1 MMRRRNTLQG
11 FIWCIVYLGVAH
23 NLWAQ
28 SKVGNLPSEKFYV
41 SSFELTLHRVKLG
54 GVEFVKAQLPDAGVS
69 ADLLKSHAASDVK
82 LFVPVK
88 SLYIGLPAGTALT
101 VSAKS
106 LSGEIKQGVWLA
118 PFVLGDSSQ
127 VTANEVMQWRQSAA
141 YKSSELY
148 PAVLAKVE
156 RYFFVGTQYVAQ
168 VSVAPLQYHAQR
180 RELHWHR
187 LIELEWHVAAAR
199 VSDAV
204 AAEAPM
210 SAVDENFLKQHLINY
225 EQAKA
230 WRVSVLAQ
238 QGKSQIYTTDAPN
251 QTIKWYEPQQPY
263 IKLRTLKDG
272 LYRVSGRQLA
282 AAGVSL
288 SGINPKTLRLIYSG
302 QEVPIRVRG
311 EEDERFDLDD
321 EIEFL
326 GTTNPATPE
335 PVLDEFTGNQIGT
348 ITEHRN
354 IYSDTAVYWLTWGQG
369 NGRRVPTRT
378 ATPSGNPPA
387 TVATT
392 TMHIEQDCVYVTSL
406 TELGQYVTER
416 VLGEGWYQKIL
427 QSNAALPVDTAQ
439 VSFRLEGVQSS
450 APAQAN
456 IRLAHTTPGTGELE
470 IWLNNTPIGRL
481 SLTGRGATVYSLNIG
496 ASLLRNGTNQVLF
509 RLQRS
514 NAQTSIVIAMVD
526 WIKLSYRQALALPSS
541 GARQFFFSSETEQN
555 LEIAD
560 VRESDYALYDMSDTV
575 ELVGTMRMGAAV
587 RFRAD
592 ANKRYLIVERSQVYE
607 PLISIHQVR
616 SSLRS
621 TALGADYIVITHP
634 LFRQQAERLAAFR
647 ASASGGAYRTIVVE
661 TEQIYDEFNFGI
673 YHPIAIKRFLS
684 YAFDNWRPPRP
695 RYVVLFGGA
704 NRDYKGVTGRT
715 NDRPPLVPT
724 YGQPVCDVWFT
735 SFSNA
740 PSRPFRNVPQI
751 AIGRIPVHTIADA
764 EAYLQKLIGEGQ
776 PFQAQAWHKNFT
788 FINGGFNIAEQQL
801 FRAYS
806 NTLISTFVTPAP
818 IAARAD
824 TLYRDDQNPFVST
837 QLENAIRAT
846 LVRGSALVSYIGH
859 AGTNTW
865 DLALGDPL
873 TLQNRG
879 RYPLVLSWTCN
890 TGRFA
895 EPATKSFA
903 ESFIVAPNGGARCF
917 IGTSGW
923 GFASL
928 DHEMARQVF
937 TAIRDTLRAV
947 GDIWFTAHRAFSA
960 RFPFFSASVEGTL
973 DHYNIAG
980 DPAERLPLATL
991 PDLVLEP
998 ESVEFLAQPITASAN
1013 QRMAILIKN
1022 YGLATRDSVSVR
1034 IYDRWTNQPEA
1045 VLVLDTTLRPIGW
1058 QDSLV
1063 VSLDFSAQA
1072 GLHELTIQLDER
1084 NRISEVSKENN
1095 RITRRI
1101 NVLGGA
1107 ISAVLPSAFGTAS
1120 AQQPVFTV
1128 LNPSQ
1133 VPKAVRRYQFELDTT
1148 DSFNSPRRY
1157 ASGDIA
1163 EGLFTT
1169 EWRPNIELLKN
1180 TPYFWRVRILDGA
1193 DELPWQVFPISFS
1206 DELPAQ
1212 GEAIWRQIGKLLHRN
1227 QTEGMKKLADGLTNG
1242 DGRLPLIVRSVGFNA
1257 QLASLFYEIIVGDDR
1272 QFEVVS
1278 FGTPP
1283 RSPLR
1288 GLNIAILDTSRSIS
1302 VSRVEN
1308 FDFLNMFP
1316 YTLLNPD
1323 TTLPRRFNRLIDGL
1337 TNNQIALIS
1346 LVDAIPDPRD
1356 IGMAPVRQ
1364 RLEQLGSRHIRNL
1377 RFRESW
1383 AFIGAKNRQIYFEA
1397 WGTRCNRAEQ
1407 IGCDSTRE
1415 VTAID
1420 TAITVRQRR
1429 ARLTTDLIGAAS
1441 RWHELSWQSRES
1453 EGQTQ
1458 LTVFGVRLDGK
1469 EDSLL
1474 TTTQRTGIALSA
1486 INAQRYPFLR
1496 LRATLTQDEQTG
1508 RAPVLEA
1515 LHVRYTPAGDAAL
1528 SYRTFRAERDSI
1540 DAGEPIR
1547 LSAEVRNLG
1556 AARLDSVPIRLSR
1569 IERNGRRQILQT
1581 VQIDSLSPAQARSL
1595 SFVVPSQ
1602 LALNE
1607 QTFVLEIDPDNRLVE
1622 LSKQNNRTSLT
1633 IFVRPDTVRPVATIE
1648 FDGRRITN
1656 GELVRQR
1663 PRIVIRATDNSRSL
1677 IDTNAIRI
1685 FLNRR
1690 AIFYNQNV
1698 LTFVPASA
1706 TDPTASVIFTPTLT
1720 DGEYTLSVLVRDAA
1734 GNTADSA
1741 TTTVQFRV
1749 ETEFKVENL
1758 FNYPNPFSDK
1768 TEFAFR
1774 LTRADDEPPT
1784 EFKIFIYTISGRLIQ
1799 ELDVMPLINA
1809 TWSEYYRI
1817 AWDGRDK
1824 DGHQL
1829 ANGVYL
1835 YRVVVRSARHTIT
1848 KTERLAIVR

>member
-1 MMRRRNTLQG
+1 MRQCRSSRSHL
-11 FIWCIVYLGVAH
+11 IWLIVCVGIA
-23 NLWAQ
+23 NDIWAQ
-28 SKVGNLPSEKFYV
+28 SKAENLLPEKFYV

-54 GVEFVKAQLPDAGVS
+54 GAEFMKAELPDAGVS
-69 ADLLKSHAASDVK
+69 ADMLKSHAASNTVP
-82 LFVPVK
+82 FVPVK
-88 SLYIGLPAGTALT
+88 YLYIGLPVGTVLT
-101 VSAKS
+101 LSAKS
-106 LSGEIKQGVWLA
+106 VSSEIKQGVLLA

-127 VTANEVMQWRQSAA
+127 VTANDVMQWRQSAA
-141 YKSSELY
+141 YKLSELY
-148 PAVLAKVE
+148 PAALAKVE

-187 LIELEWHVAAAR
+187 LIELQWLTSLTRISDTRVA
-199 VSDAV
+199 DANTN
-204 AAEAPM
+204 AI
-210 SAVDENFLKQHLINY
+210 DEDFLKQHLINY

-230 WRVSVLAQ
+230 WRVSLPAQ
-238 QGKSQIYTTDAPN
+238 RERSLFQATQAQAIT
-251 QTIKWYEPQQPY
+251 WYDPLQPY
-263 IKLRTLKDG
+263 IKLLTLKEG

-282 AAGVSL
+282 AAGISL

-311 EEDERFDLDD
+311 EDDERFDPND

-326 GTTNPATPE
+326 GTNNPATPE
-335 PVLDEFTGNQIGT
+335 PVLDEFTGNQVGT

-354 IYSDTAVYWLTWGQG
+354 TYSDTAVYWLTWGRG
-369 NGRRVPTRT
+369 NGRRLPTRV
-378 ATPSGNPPA
+378 ATPSGSMAANTFTA
-387 TVATT
+387 

-406 TELGQYVTER
+406 TESGQYVTER
-416 VLGEGWYQKIL
+416 VVGEGWYQKIL
-427 QSNAALPVDTAQ
+427 QSSAALPIDTVQ
-439 VSFRLEGVQSS
+439 VFFRLEGVQSS
-450 APAQAN
+450 ATAQAD
-456 IRLAHTTPGTGELE
+456 IRLAHTTPGSGELE
-470 IWLNNTPIGRL
+470 IWLNNTPMRTL
-481 SLTGRGATVYSLNIG
+481 SLTGRGANIYPISFS
-496 ASLLRNGTNQVLF
+496 ASLLRNGTNQFLF
-509 RLQRS
+509 RLRRS
-514 NAQTSIVIAMVD
+514 NAQTSIAIAMVD
-526 WIKLSYRQALALPSS
+526 WLKLTYRQALSLPS
-541 GARQFFFSSETEQN
+541 GRERQLFFSSEAEQN
-555 LEIAD
+555 LEVTD

-575 ELVGTMRMGAAV
+575 ELVGTARVGTTV

-592 ANKRYLIVERSQVYE
+592 TNKRYLMVERSQAFE
-607 PLISIHQVR
+607 PLIGIHQVR
-616 SSLRS
+616 ATLRS
-621 TALGADYIVITHP
+621 TALGADYIIITHP

-647 ASASGGAYRTIVVE
+647 ASAIGGAYRTIVVE

-673 YHPIAIKRFLS
+673 YHPIAIKRFLN
-684 YAFDNWRPPRP
+684 YAFENWQLPRP

-704 NRDYKGVTGRT
+704 NRDYKGVTWRT
-715 NDRPPLVPT
+715 NERLPLVPT

-740 PSRPFRNVPQI
+740 PSRPFRNVPRM
-751 AIGRIPVHTIADA
+751 AIGRIPVHTVA
-764 EAYLQKLIGEGQ
+764 EAETYLQKLIGEGL
-776 PFQAQAWHKNFT
+776 PFQTQAWHKNFT
-788 FINGGFNIAEQQL
+788 FINGGLNIAEQQL
-801 FRAYS
+801 FRAYA

-818 IAARAD
+818 LAARAD
-824 TLYRDDQNPFVST
+824 TLYRDDQNPFIST
-837 QLENAIRAT
+837 QLESAIRAT
-846 LVRGSALVSYIGH
+846 LARGSALVSYIGH

-879 RYPLVLSWTCN
+879 RYPLILSWTCN

-903 ESFIVAPNGGARCF
+903 ESFIVSPNGGARCF

-928 DHEMARQVF
+928 DHEMAQMVF
-937 TAIRDTLRAV
+937 AAIRDTLRAV

-960 RFPFFSASVEGTL
+960 RFPFFNAAIEGTL
-973 DHYNIAG
+973 DHYNIVG
-980 DPAERLPLATL
+980 DPAEQLPLATL
-991 PDLVLEP
+991 PDVVLEP
-998 ESVEFLAQPITASAN
+998 ESIEWLSQPVIASAN
-1013 QRMAILIKN
+1013 QRMAVLIKN
-1022 YGLATRDSVSVR
+1022 YGLATRDSVNVR
-1034 IYDRWTNQPEA
+1034 IYDRWANQPEA

-1072 GLHELTIQLDER
+1072 GLHELTVQLDER

-1095 RITRRI
+1095 RITHRVS
-1101 NVLGGA
+1101 VLGGT
-1107 ISAVLPSAFGTAS
+1107 ISSVLPTAFGVAS
-1120 AQQPVFTV
+1120 AQQPVLTV
-1128 LNPSQ
+1128 LNQSEA
-1133 VPKAVRRYQFELDTT
+1133 PKVMRRYQFELDTT
-1148 DSFNSPRRY
+1148 DNFDSPLRHV
-1157 ASGDIA
+1157 SGDII
-1163 EGLFTT
+1163 EGLYTT
-1169 EWRPNIELLKN
+1169 EWRPNIGLLKN
-1180 TPYFWRVRILDGA
+1180 TPYFWRVRALDGT
-1193 DELPWQVFPISFS
+1193 DESTWQVFPISFG

-1212 GEAIWRQIGKLLHRN
+1212 GEAVWQQIGKLLHRN
-1227 QTEGMKKLADGLTNG
+1227 QAEHMKKLANGLTNG
-1242 DGRLPLIVRSVGFNA
+1242 DIRLPLIVRSVGFNA

-1272 QFEVVS
+1272 QFDVVS

-1283 RSPLR
+1283 RGSLR
-1288 GLNIAILDTSRSIS
+1288 GLNIAILDTSRGVS

-1308 FDFLNMFP
+1308 FDFLSMFP
-1316 YTLLNPD
+1316 YTLRNPD

-1356 IGMAPVRQ
+1356 IGMAPIRQ
-1364 RLEQLGSRHIRNL
+1364 RLQQLGSRQIGNL

-1383 AFIGAKNRQIYFEA
+1383 AFIGAKNRQVYFEA

-1415 VTAID
+1415 ITTID
-1420 TAITVRQRR
+1420 TAITIRQLR
-1429 ARLTTDLIGAAS
+1429 AQLTTDLIGVAS
-1441 RWHELSWQSRES
+1441 RWHSLSWQSSES
-1453 EGQTQ
+1453 EAQTQ

-1474 TTTQRTGIALSA
+1474 TTAQRTGISLSA

-1496 LRATLTQDEQTG
+1496 LRATLIENEQTG
-1508 RAPVLEA
+1508 RAPVLQT
-1515 LHVRYTPAGDAAL
+1515 LQLRYTLAGDAAL
-1528 SYRTFRAERDSI
+1528 SYRTFRAERDSVE
-1540 DAGEPIR
+1540 AGEPIQ

-1569 IERNGRRQILQT
+1569 IERNGRRQTLQN
-1581 VQIDSLSPAQARSL
+1581 VLIDSLRPAQARML
-1595 SFVVPSQ
+1595 SFVVSSSRM
-1602 LALNE
+1602 LNE
-1607 QTFVLEIDPDNRLVE
+1607 QTFILEIDPENRIAE
-1622 LSKQNNRTSLT
+1622 LSKQNNRTALT
-1633 IFVRPDTVRPVATIE
+1633 VFVRPDTVRPVAVIE
-1648 FDGRRITN
+1648 IDGRRITN

-1663 PRIVIRATDNSRSL
+1663 PRIMIRANDNSRTL
-1677 IDTNAIRI
+1677 TDTNAIRI

-1690 AIFYNQNV
+1690 AVFYDQNV
-1698 LTFVPASA
+1698 LTFMPASA
-1706 TDPTASVIFTPTLT
+1706 TDPTASAIFTPTLT
-1720 DGEYTLSVLVRDAA
+1720 DGDYTLSAIVRDAS

-1741 TTTVQFRV
+1741 ATTVQFRV

-1799 ELDVMPLINA
+1799 ELDVMPVINA
-1809 TWSEYYRI
+1809 TWSEYYRVP
-1817 AWDGRDK
+1817 WDGRDK
-1824 DGHQL
+1824 DGDPL